1 MKLILSLISLSVLVV
16 SCGVYSFT
24 GASIPTEAKT
34 ISVQYISNK
43 AAIVQPSLSQVIT
56 DGLIDAFTGQTNL
69 EITENE
75 GDLSFSGNITKYQ
88 IKPMA
93 IKANETASQNRLTI
107 AIKIKYNN
115 SFDAEKN
122 FESTFSRYRDYES
135 SLNLSNKYPDTDETV
150 EDYLIEEISKELI
163 EDVFNKAFV
172 NW

>member
-75 GDLSFSGNITKYQ
+75 GDLSFSGYITKYQ

-115 SFDAEKN
+115 SFDDKQN
-122 FESTFSRYRDYES
+122 FESTFSRYRDYAS
-135 SLNLSNKYPDTDETV
+135 SENIVDV
-150 EDYLIEEISKELI
+150 EDGLIEEISKELI

>member
-24 GASIPTEAKT
+24 GASIPNEAKT

-43 AAIVQPSLSQVIT
+43 AAVVQPSLSQVIT
-56 DGLIDAFTGQTNL
+56 DGLIDAFAGQTNL

-75 GDLSFSGNITKYQ
+75 GDLSFSGYITKYQ

-115 SFDAEKN
+115 SFDDKQN
-122 FESTFSRYRDYES
+122 FESTFSRYRDYAS
-135 SLNLSNKYPDTDETV
+135 SENIVDV
-150 EDYLIEEISKELI
+150 EDGLIEEISQELI

>member
-1 MKLILSLISLSVLVV
+1 MKQILSLISLSLLVV

-43 AAIVQPSLSQVIT
+43 AVIVQPSLSQVIT
-56 DGLIDAFTGQTNL
+56 DGLIDAFAGQTNL

-75 GDLSFSGNITKYQ
+75 GDLSFSGYITKYQ

-107 AIKIKYNN
+107 AIKIKYRN
-115 SFDAEKN
+115 SFDDKQN
-122 FESTFSRYRDYES
+122 FETTFSRYRDYAS
-135 SLNLSNKYPDTDETV
+135 SENIVDV
-150 EDYLIEEISKELI
+150 EDGLIKEISKELI

>member
-1 MKLILSLISLSVLVV
+1 MKLFLSLISLSILVV

-75 GDLSFSGNITKYQ
+75 GDLSFSGYITKYQ

-115 SFDAEKN
+115 SFDDKQN
-122 FESTFSRYRDYES
+122 FESTFSRYRDYAS
-135 SLNLSNKYPDTDETV
+135 SENIVDV
-150 EDYLIEEISKELI
+150 EDGLIEEISKELI

>member
-56 DGLIDAFTGQTNL
+56 DGLIVAFTGQTNL

-75 GDLSFSGNITKYQ
+75 GDLSFSGYITKYQ

-115 SFDAEKN
+115 SFDDKQN
-122 FESTFSRYRDYES
+122 FESTFSRYRDYAS
-135 SLNLSNKYPDTDETV
+135 SENIVDV
-150 EDYLIEEISKELI
+150 EDGLIEEISKELI

>member
-1 MKLILSLISLSVLVV
+1 MKLFLSLISLSILVV

-75 GDLSFSGNITKYQ
+75 GDLSFSGYITKYQ

-115 SFDAEKN
+115 SFDDKQN
-122 FESTFSRYRDYES
+122 FETTFSRYRDYS
-135 SLNLSNKYPDTDETV
+135 SSENIVDV
-150 EDYLIEEISKELI
+150 EDGLIEEISKELI

>member
-1 MKLILSLISLSVLVV
+1 MKLFLSLISLSILVV

-75 GDLSFSGNITKYQ
+75 GDLSFSGYITKYQ

-115 SFDAEKN
+115 SFDDKHN
-122 FESTFSRYRDYES
+122 FETTFSRYRDYAS
-135 SLNLSNKYPDTDETV
+135 SENIVDV
-150 EDYLIEEISKELI
+150 EDELIEEISKELI

>member
-1 MKLILSLISLSVLVV
+1 MIKQLTSIFLISIFLA
-16 SCGVYSFT
+16 SCGIYSFT
-24 GASIPTEAKT
+24 GASIPNEAKT

-43 AAIVQPSLSQVIT
+43 AAIVQPSLSQIMT
-56 DGLIDAFTGQTNL
+56 DGLIDAFAGQTNL

-75 GDLSFSGNITKYQ
+75 GDLSFSGYITKYQ

-107 AIKIKYNN
+107 IIKIKYNN
-115 SFDAEKN
+115 SFDDKQN
-122 FESTFSRYRDYES
+122 FETTFSRYRDYAS
-135 SLNLSNKYPDTDETV
+135 SENIVDV
-150 EDYLIEEISKELI
+150 EDGLIEEISKELI

>member
-1 MKLILSLISLSVLVV
+1 MKLFLSLISLSILVV

-24 GASIPTEAKT
+24 GASIPNEAKT

-75 GDLSFSGNITKYQ
+75 GDLSFSGYITKYQ

-115 SFDAEKN
+115 SFNDKQN
-122 FESTFSRYRDYES
+122 FETTFSRYRDYPS
-135 SLNLSNKYPDTDETV
+135 SENIVDV
-150 EDYLIEEISKELI
+150 EDGLIEEISKELI

>member
-1 MKLILSLISLSVLVV
+1 MKLFLSLISLSILVV

-34 ISVQYISNK
+34 ISVQDISNK

-56 DGLIDAFTGQTNL
+56 DGLIDAFAGQTNL

-75 GDLSFSGNITKYQ
+75 GDLSFSGYITKYQ

-115 SFDAEKN
+115 SFDDKQN
-122 FESTFSRYRDYES
+122 FETTFSRYRDYPS
-135 SLNLSNKYPDTDETV
+135 SENIVDV
-150 EDYLIEEISKELI
+150 EDGLIEEISKELI

>member
-1 MKLILSLISLSVLVV
+1 MKLFLSLISLSILVV

-75 GDLSFSGNITKYQ
+75 GDLSFSGYITKYQ

-115 SFDAEKN
+115 SFDDKQN
-122 FESTFSRYRDYES
+122 FETTFSRYRDYAS
-135 SLNLSNKYPDTDETV
+135 SENIVDV
-150 EDYLIEEISKELI
+150 EDGLIEEISKELI

>member
-56 DGLIDAFTGQTNL
+56 DGLIDAFTGQSNL

-75 GDLSFSGNITKYQ
+75 GDLSFSGYITKYQ

-115 SFDAEKN
+115 SFDDKQN
-122 FESTFSRYRDYES
+122 FESTFSRYRDYAS
-135 SLNLSNKYPDTDETV
+135 SENIVDV
-150 EDYLIEEISKELI
+150 EDGLIEEISKELI

>member
-1 MKLILSLISLSVLVV
+1 VIKQLTSIFLISIFLA
-16 SCGVYSFT
+16 SCGIYSFT
-24 GASIPTEAKT
+24 GASIPNEAKT

-43 AAIVQPSLSQVIT
+43 AAIVQPSLSQIMT
-56 DGLIDAFTGQTNL
+56 DGLIDAFAGQTNL

-75 GDLSFSGNITKYQ
+75 GDLSFSGYITKYQ

-107 AIKIKYNN
+107 IIKIKYNN
-115 SFDAEKN
+115 SFDDKQN
-122 FESTFSRYRDYES
+122 FETTFSRYRDYAS
-135 SLNLSNKYPDTDETV
+135 SENIVDV
-150 EDYLIEEISKELI
+150 EDGLIEEISKELI

>member
-34 ISVQYISNK
+34 ISVQYIGNK

-75 GDLSFSGNITKYQ
+75 GDLSFSGYITKYQ

-115 SFDAEKN
+115 SFDDKQN
-122 FESTFSRYRDYES
+122 FETTFSRYRDYAS
-135 SLNLSNKYPDTDETV
+135 SENIVDV
-150 EDYLIEEISKELI
+150 EDGLIEEISKELI

>member
-1 MKLILSLISLSVLVV
+1 MKQILSLISLILLVV

-43 AAIVQPSLSQVIT
+43 AVIVQPSLSQVIT
-56 DGLIDAFTGQTNL
+56 DGLIDAFAGQTNL
-69 EITENE
+69 DITENE
-75 GDLSFSGNITKYQ
+75 GDLSFSGYITKYQ

-115 SFDAEKN
+115 SFDDKQN
-122 FESTFSRYRDYES
+122 FETTFSRYRDYAS
-135 SLNLSNKYPDTDETV
+135 SENIVDV
-150 EDYLIEEISKELI
+150 EDGLIEEISKELI

>member
-1 MKLILSLISLSVLVV
+1 MKLILSLILLSVLVV

-75 GDLSFSGNITKYQ
+75 GDLSFSGYITKYQ

-115 SFDAEKN
+115 SFDDKQN
-122 FESTFSRYRDYES
+122 FESTFSRYRDYAS
-135 SLNLSNKYPDTDETV
+135 SENIVDV
-150 EDYLIEEISKELI
+150 EDGLIEEISKELI

>member
-1 MKLILSLISLSVLVV
+1 VIKQLTSIFLISIFLA
-16 SCGVYSFT
+16 SCGIYSFT
-24 GASIPTEAKT
+24 GASIPNEAKT

-43 AAIVQPSLSQVIT
+43 AAIVQPSLSQIMT
-56 DGLIDAFTGQTNL
+56 DGLIDAFAGQTNL

-75 GDLSFSGNITKYQ
+75 GDLSFSGYITKYQ

-107 AIKIKYNN
+107 IIKIKYNN
-115 SFDAEKN
+115 SFDDKQN
-122 FESTFSRYRDYES
+122 FETTFSRYRDYAS
-135 SLNLSNKYPDTDETV
+135 SENIVDV
-150 EDYLIEEISKELI
+150 EDVLIEEISKELI

>member
-43 AAIVQPSLSQVIT
+43 AAIVQPTLSQVIT

-75 GDLSFSGNITKYQ
+75 GDLSFSGYITKYQ

-115 SFDAEKN
+115 SFDDKQN
-122 FESTFSRYRDYES
+122 FESTFSRYRDYAS
-135 SLNLSNKYPDTDETV
+135 SENIVDV
-150 EDYLIEEISKELI
+150 EDGLIEEISKELI

>member
-1 MKLILSLISLSVLVV
+1 MKLFLSLISLSILVV

-56 DGLIDAFTGQTNL
+56 DGLIDAFAGQTNL

-75 GDLSFSGNITKYQ
+75 GDLSFSGYITKYQ

-93 IKANETASQNRLTI
+93 IKANEIASQNRLTI

-115 SFDAEKN
+115 SFDDKQS
-122 FESTFSRYRDYES
+122 FETTFSRYRDYAS
-135 SLNLSNKYPDTDETV
+135 SENIVDV
-150 EDYLIEEISKELI
+150 EDGLIEEISKELI

>member
-1 MKLILSLISLSVLVV
+1 MKLFLSLISLSILVV

-24 GASIPTEAKT
+24 GASIPNEAKT

-43 AAIVQPSLSQVIT
+43 AAIVQPSLSQAIT
-56 DGLIDAFTGQTNL
+56 DGLIDAFAGQTNL
-69 EITENE
+69 DITENE
-75 GDLSFSGNITKYQ
+75 GDLSFSGYITKYQ

-115 SFDAEKN
+115 SFDDKQN
-122 FESTFSRYRDYES
+122 FETTFSRYRDYPS
-135 SLNLSNKYPDTDETV
+135 SENIVDV
-150 EDYLIEEISKELI
+150 EDGLIEEISKELI

>member
-1 MKLILSLISLSVLVV
+1 MKLFLSLISLSTLVV

-34 ISVQYISNK
+34 ISVQHISNK

-56 DGLIDAFTGQTNL
+56 DGLIDAFAGQTNL
-69 EITENE
+69 EMTENE
-75 GDLSFSGNITKYQ
+75 GDLSFSGYITKYQ

-115 SFDAEKN
+115 SFDDKQN
-122 FESTFSRYRDYES
+122 FETTFSRYRDYPS
-135 SLNLSNKYPDTDETV
+135 SENIVDV
-150 EDYLIEEISKELI
+150 EDGLIEEISKELI

>member
-1 MKLILSLISLSVLVV
+1 MIKQLTSIFLISIFLA
-16 SCGVYSFT
+16 SCGIYSFT
-24 GASIPTEAKT
+24 GASIPNEAKT

-43 AAIVQPSLSQVIT
+43 AAIVQPSLSQIMT
-56 DGLIDAFTGQTNL
+56 DGLIDAFAGQTNL

-75 GDLSFSGNITKYQ
+75 GDLSFSGYITKYQ

-115 SFDAEKN
+115 SFDDKQN
-122 FESTFSRYRDYES
+122 FETTFSRYRDYAS
-135 SLNLSNKYPDTDETV
+135 SENIVDV
-150 EDYLIEEISKELI
+150 EDGLIKEISKELI

>member
-1 MKLILSLISLSVLVV
+1 MKLFLSLISLSILVV

-43 AAIVQPSLSQVIT
+43 AAVVQPSLSQVIT

-75 GDLSFSGNITKYQ
+75 GDLSFSGYITKYQ

-115 SFDAEKN
+115 SFDDKQN
-122 FESTFSRYRDYES
+122 FESTFSRYRDYAS
-135 SLNLSNKYPDTDETV
+135 SENIVDV
-150 EDYLIEEISKELI
+150 EDGLIEEISQELI

>member
-1 MKLILSLISLSVLVV
+1 MKLFLNLISLTTLVV

-43 AAIVQPSLSQVIT
+43 AAIIQPSLSQVIT
-56 DGLIDAFTGQTNL
+56 DGLIDAFAGQTNL
-69 EITENE
+69 EITVNE
-75 GDLSFSGNITKYQ
+75 GDLSFSGYITKYQ

-93 IKANETASQNRLTI
+93 IKVNETASQNRLTI

-115 SFDAEKN
+115 SFDDKQN
-122 FESTFSRYRDYES
+122 FETTFSRYRDYES
-135 SLNLSNKYPDTDETV
+135 SENIVDV
-150 EDYLIEEISKELI
+150 EDGLIEEISKDLI
-163 EDVFNKAFV
+163 EDVFNKSFV

>member
-1 MKLILSLISLSVLVV
+1 MKLFLSLISLSILVV

-56 DGLIDAFTGQTNL
+56 DGLIDAFAGQTNL

-75 GDLSFSGNITKYQ
+75 GDLSFSGYITKYQ

-115 SFDAEKN
+115 SFDDKQN
-122 FESTFSRYRDYES
+122 FESTFSRYRDYAS
-135 SLNLSNKYPDTDETV
+135 SENIVDV
-150 EDYLIEEISKELI
+150 EDGLIKEISKELI

>member
-24 GASIPTEAKT
+24 GASIPTEAKN

-75 GDLSFSGNITKYQ
+75 GDLSFSGYITKYQ

-115 SFDAEKN
+115 SFDDKQN
-122 FESTFSRYRDYES
+122 FESTFSRYRDYAS
-135 SLNLSNKYPDTDETV
+135 SENIVDV
-150 EDYLIEEISKELI
+150 EDGLIEEISKELI

>member
-43 AAIVQPSLSQVIT
+43 AVIVQPSLSQVIT

-75 GDLSFSGNITKYQ
+75 GDLSFSGYITKYQ

-115 SFDAEKN
+115 SFDDKQN
-122 FESTFSRYRDYES
+122 FESTFSRYRDYAS
-135 SLNLSNKYPDTDETV
+135 SENIVDV
-150 EDYLIEEISKELI
+150 EDGLIEEISKELI